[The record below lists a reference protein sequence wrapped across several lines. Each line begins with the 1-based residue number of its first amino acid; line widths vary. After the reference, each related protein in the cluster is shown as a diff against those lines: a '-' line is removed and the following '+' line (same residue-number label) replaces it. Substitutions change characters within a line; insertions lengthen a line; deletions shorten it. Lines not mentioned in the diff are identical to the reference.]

1 MKKIGTSLLF
11 LTALLLT
18 GCSSNGLHA
27 GSRFNLISSLFEN
40 AERSQESVHDESS
53 IATNKSDDNSSETKV
68 SSSLDYP
75 KYETID
81 IDLTTMNATMVYS
94 EVNNMLSA
102 PSSYVGKI
110 VKMEGPFVPFD
121 STNPDYCY
129 PAIVIRDAT
138 ACCASGIE
146 FLLYGVPRC
155 SKAGGNGYPL
165 YNEEAT
171 IIGRFETYLEG
182 TDMYV
187 HLVDAIWLEG
197 LNQ

>member
-1 MKKIGTSLLF
+1 MKKTGTSLLF

-53 IATNKSDDNSSETKV
+53 IATNESDDNSSETIV

-129 PAIVIRDAT
+129 PAIIIRDAT

>member
-11 LTALLLT
+11 LSAILITS
-18 GCSSNGLHA
+18 CFSNAHNN
-27 GSRFNLISSLFEN
+27 SRVNLISSLFEN
-40 AERSQESVHDESS
+40 AENSTFS
-53 IATNKSDDNSSETKV
+53 SSEIEKTSV
-68 SSSLDYP
+68 EPEISSNPISSSTSEVYYP

-94 EVNNMLSA
+94 QVNNMITT
-102 PSSYVGKI
+102 PTEYVGKI

-129 PAIVIRDAT
+129 PAILIRDAT

-171 IIGRFETYLEG
+171 IVGRFETYLEG
-182 TDMYV
+182 QYMYI

-197 LNQ
+197 MNQ

>member
-40 AERSQESVHDESS
+40 AERSQESAHDESS
-53 IATNKSDDNSSETKV
+53 ITTDESDDNSSETKA

-110 VKMEGPFVPFD
+110 VK
-121 STNPDYCY
+121 
-129 PAIVIRDAT
+129 
-138 ACCASGIE
+138 
-146 FLLYGVPRC
+146 
-155 SKAGGNGYPL
+155 
-165 YNEEAT
+165 T
-171 IIGRFETYLEG
+171 IYKK
-182 TDMYV
+182 
-187 HLVDAIWLEG
+187 
-197 LNQ
+197 